1 MKNDFMKRFFVEIEI
16 LLRIRKTSEESKT
29 TLRLVQG
36 KLCVRDRPIIDTSLS
51 CGCGV
56 PGKKVKVRSGYGV
69 FHTWG

>member
-36 KLCVRDRPIIDTSLS
+36 KLCVRDRSTIDTNLS
-51 CGCGV
+51 YVYGV
-56 PGKKVKVRSGYGV
+56 PNKSGYG
-69 FHTWG
+69 